1 MTLTRQ
7 VARRMK
13 DSRLPVAA
21 LKYEENANNL
31 DKEVSIIRD
40 LILYG
45 SATRRNIAV
54 DDEDEDKE

>member
-1 MTLTRQ
+1 
-7 VARRMK
+7 MK
-13 DSRLPVAA
+13 DSRLPAAA

-54 DDEDEDKE
+54 DDEDEGNE